1 MMMGLREAELHRI
14 IPVTFNSFS
23 TSNPVSA
30 HFISLRMTLQI
41 FFSWTLCLLIVVY
54 SSNESYTSLDSC
66 EIGEGVS
73 SAAHRGLQVIDVSPL
88 YMKSTDAEKQ
98 IVRNLIGTACR
109 TWGMFYIV
117 NHGTEEASEAFEE
130 QAKIF
135 FDSPLSVK
143 DSVRRQVNNSRGFA
157 DDELTKQKVDMK
169 EIFDVG
175 HKPVQSL
182 PDDAPENQMLDG
194 YNQWPV
200 SPDLQHFRSTVES
213 YYQACSDLAL
223 ILLHAMS
230 IDLGIDPNIFLR
242 PFVEHTSFLRLNYYP
257 VPPHSEGHQ
266 ESLGISRHTDAG
278 VLTLLLQDTN
288 SALEVYSGSKE
299 DHGDGVWVPVDPI
312 EGALAINVCD
322 MLQV

>member
-1 MMMGLREAELHRI
+1 MSTAGLHRI
-14 IPVTFNSFS
+14 IPVTFDSFLI
-23 TSNPVSA
+23 SNPVSA
-30 HFISLRMTLQI
+30 QFTSLRMALQF

-54 SSNESYTSLDSC
+54 SSNESYTSSDRC
-66 EIGEGVS
+66 EIGKGVCG
-73 SAAHRGLQVIDVSPL
+73 AAHEGLQVIDVSPL
-88 YMKSTDAEKQ
+88 YKKISTDDERQ
-98 IVRNLIGTACR
+98 IVRDLIGTACR

-117 NHGTEEASEAFEE
+117 NHGTELASKAFEE

-135 FDSPLSVK
+135 FDSPISVK

-175 HKPVQSL
+175 HKPVESL

-200 SPDLQHFRSTVES
+200 SPDLQNFRLVVES
-213 YYQACSDLAL
+213 YYEACSDMAL

-230 IDLGIDPNIFLR
+230 LDLGIDPLIFLK
-242 PFVEHTSFLRLNYYP
+242 PFVDHTSFLRLNYYP
-257 VPPHSEGHQ
+257 VPPHSDDNQ

-312 EGALAINVCD
+312 EGALAVNVCD